1 MKQEELRADAAFRRR
16 TGHYDKPAIAAKN
29 QLEQNFDVEAPDQTR
44 VTDITYIRIHED
56 WLYLAAAP
64 DPFSRQVIGR
74 STHPRVD
81 SQLMINAL
89 RWLFGG
95 KILRFQ
101 HCPFQSGISIKQP

>member
-1 MKQEELRADAAFRRR
+1 MKQEELRADAAYRRR

-44 VTDITYIRIHED
+44 VTDITYIRTHED

-74 STHPRVD
+74 STHPPG
-81 SQLMINAL
+81 SPHSNIITASSPGNACADHHPKP
-89 RWLFGG
+89 LF
-95 KILRFQ
+95 
-101 HCPFQSGISIKQP
+101 CASGAGWI